1 MDPEDP
7 FAGMDPERIRR
18 GSLRTL
24 HALFPDLFAPE
35 PDSDRQEQSRE
46 YPAPAGEDQES
57 DPHPEENRMR
67 PVAGSTEA

>member
-35 PDSDRQEQSRE
+35 PEEQSRE
-46 YPAPAGEDQES
+46 HPAPAGEDQES

-67 PVAGSTEA
+67 PVARSTEA